1 MNIIFIIT
9 FIVFLIMIY
18 YVIYY
23 HNLIQNNKI
32 EVDNLNLEIQ
42 KLKVLKENLQ
52 NNYEEY
58 KMEYELPIEI
68 LNYSNIYKELSS
80 SELKGELL
88 KIQNDINIL
97 ISSKDDSKSAFKYI
111 GKYDITDKSIR
122 KYFEVKQR
130 LLIRHFNSE
139 FQLLINDLKIN
150 NYDTTLKK
158 FQKLFT
164 QINNLYDYDDI
175 KLTKKFFNLKVNEL
189 ILLHSYLVVQENEKE
204 NQRYI
209 KEQLLEE
216 EKARKEYEKAI
227 LQLEKEEKQFNK
239 ELDKLT
245 KYLSRSNSDL
255 EKELYIA
262 KIKELEEKLNQI
274 RTDKKDIENK
284 KSNTRAGYVYI
295 ISNIGAFGENI
306 YKIGVTRRLEPM
318 DRINELSNASVPFKF
333 DVHAIIFSD
342 DAPNLEN
349 KLHQHFNNQRVNK
362 INLRKEFFNVSLDE
376 IKKIIS
382 ENYNKTVK
390 YIDIPE
396 AIEYNETLKLS
407 ITNK

>member
-1 MNIIFIIT
+1 M
-9 FIVFLIMIY
+9 
-18 YVIYY
+18 
-23 HNLIQNNKI
+23 
-32 EVDNLNLEIQ
+32 
-42 KLKVLKENLQ
+42 
-52 NNYEEY
+52 
-58 KMEYELPIEI
+58 
-68 LNYSNIYKELSS
+68 
-80 SELKGELL
+80 
-88 KIQNDINIL
+88 
-97 ISSKDDSKSAFKYI
+97 
-111 GKYDITDKSIR
+111 
-122 KYFEVKQR
+122 
-130 LLIRHFNSE
+130 
-139 FQLLINDLKIN
+139 
-150 NYDTTLKK
+150 
-158 FQKLFT
+158 
-164 QINNLYDYDDI
+164 
-175 KLTKKFFNLKVNEL
+175 
-189 ILLHSYLVVQENEKE
+189 LHSYLVVQENEKE

>member
-23 HNLIQNNKI
+23 HKLIQNNKI

-111 GKYDITDKSIR
+111 GKYDIIDKSIR

-342 DAPNLEN
+342 DAPSLEN